1 MNTSTLI
8 TVTPGEIG
16 GQVTQ
21 LVDARLLH
29 QFLEVGKDFST
40 WIKGR
45 IAEFEFAEGED
56 YLLAKTGE
64 QVHFDSPVLGNQ
76 TLTEAGGFSPDLAK
90 TTRGC
95 LEGFSPNL
103 GKTSN
108 QGGRPATDY
117 LLTLDMAKELAMV
130 ERTPKGRQARRYF
143 IECEKALHARNQAAV
158 PAPKPEYPLAIN
170 LRTANVQA
178 INRQAQA
185 DVAGENAQRFHARRE
200 ELLRLQRYVRLYGCL
215 PPKTQIAGGAQ

>member
-1 MNTSTLI
+1 MNTTTLI

-16 GQVTQ
+16 GQATQ
-21 LVDARLLH
+21 LVDARVLH
-29 QFLEVGKDFST
+29 QFLEVGRVFSN

-45 IAEFEFAEGED
+45 IAEFEFVENED
-56 YLLAKTGE
+56 YLVTKTGE
-64 QVHFDSPVLGNQ
+64 QVHVDSPNLANQ
-76 TLTEAGGFSPDLAK
+76 ALTEAGYL
-90 TTRGC
+90 T
-95 LEGFSPNL
+95 PNL
-103 GKTSN
+103 ALNTRDR
-108 QGGRPATDY
+108 GRPEIDY

-200 ELLRLQRYVRLYGCL
+200 ELLRLQRYVRLYGYL

>member
-1 MNTSTLI
+1 MNTTTLI
-8 TVTPGEIG
+8 SVTPGEIG
-16 GQVTQ
+16 GQATQ

-29 QFLEVGKDFST
+29 QFLEVGRVFSN

-45 IAEFEFAEGED
+45 IAEFEFVENED
-56 YLLAKTGE
+56 YLVTKTGE
-64 QVHFDSPVLGNQ
+64 QVHVD
-76 TLTEAGGFSPDLAK
+76 
-90 TTRGC
+90 
-95 LEGFSPNL
+95 SPNL
-103 GKTSN
+103 ALNTRDR
-108 QGGRPATDY
+108 GRPEIDY

-130 ERTPKGRQARRYF
+130 ERTPKGWQARRYF
-143 IECEKALHARNQAAV
+143 IECEKALHARSQAVV

-178 INRQAQA
+178 IHRQAQA

>member
-1 MNTSTLI
+1 MSTSTLI
-8 TVTPGEIG
+8 AVTPGEIG
-16 GQVTQ
+16 GQATQ

-29 QFLEVGKDFST
+29 QFLEVGRDFSN
-40 WIKGR
+40 WIKLR
-45 IAEFEFAEGED
+45 IRQYGFVENQD

-64 QVHFDSPVLGNQ
+64 QVPH
-76 TLTEAGGFSPDLAK
+76 
-90 TTRGC
+90 
-95 LEGFSPNL
+95 
-103 GKTSN
+103 
-108 QGGRPATDY
+108 QGGWRNVDRLDY

-143 IECEKALHARNQAAV
+143 IDCEKALHARIPPTV

-200 ELLRLQRYVRLYGCL
+200 ELLRLQRYLRLYGCL

>member
-1 MNTSTLI
+1 MNTTTLI

-16 GQVTQ
+16 GQATQ

-29 QFLEVGKDFST
+29 DFLGVGKDFSS
-40 WIKGR
+40 WIKLR
-45 IAEFEFAEGED
+45 IRQYGFVENQD
-56 YLLAKTGE
+56 YLLTQTGE
-64 QVHFDSPVLGNQ
+64 QVPH
-76 TLTEAGGFSPDLAK
+76 
-90 TTRGC
+90 
-95 LEGFSPNL
+95 
-103 GKTSN
+103 
-108 QGGRPATDY
+108 QGGLRAVDRAVY

-143 IECEKALHARNQAAV
+143 IECEKALHARSQAVV

>member
-1 MNTSTLI
+1 
-8 TVTPGEIG
+8 
-16 GQVTQ
+16 
-21 LVDARLLH
+21 
-29 QFLEVGKDFST
+29 
-40 WIKGR
+40 
-45 IAEFEFAEGED
+45 
-56 YLLAKTGE
+56 
-64 QVHFDSPVLGNQ
+64 
-76 TLTEAGGFSPDLAK
+76 
-90 TTRGC
+90 
-95 LEGFSPNL
+95 
-103 GKTSN
+103 
-108 QGGRPATDY
+108 
-117 LLTLDMAKELAMV
+117 MV

-143 IECEKALHARNQAAV
+143 IECEKALLARNQAAV

>member
-1 MNTSTLI
+1 MSTSTLI
-8 TVTPGEIG
+8 AVTPGEIG
-16 GQVTQ
+16 GQSTQ

-45 IAEFEFAEGED
+45 IAEFEFVENED

-64 QVHFDSPVLGNQ
+64 QVHFDSPSLANR
-76 TLTEAGGFSPDLAK
+76 TLTEAG
-90 TTRGC
+90 
-95 LEGFSPNL
+95 GFSPNL

-108 QGGRPATDY
+108 QGGRPTTDY

-143 IECEKALHARNQAAV
+143 IECEKALLARNQAAV

>member
-1 MNTSTLI
+1 MNTTTLM

-16 GQVTQ
+16 GQTTQ

-29 QFLEVGKDFST
+29 DFLGVGKDFTT
-40 WIKGR
+40 WIKLR
-45 IAEFEFAEGED
+45 IRQYGFVENQD
-56 YLLAKTGE
+56 YLLTQTGE
-64 QVHFDSPVLGNQ
+64 QVPH
-76 TLTEAGGFSPDLAK
+76 
-90 TTRGC
+90 
-95 LEGFSPNL
+95 
-103 GKTSN
+103 
-108 QGGRPATDY
+108 QGGLRAVDRAVY

-143 IECEKALHARNQAAV
+143 IECEKALHARSQAVV

-200 ELLRLQRYVRLYGCL
+200 ELLRQQR
-215 PPKTQIAGGAQ
+215 QAQSQAGTREPMKLNRPSWTLRGGMK